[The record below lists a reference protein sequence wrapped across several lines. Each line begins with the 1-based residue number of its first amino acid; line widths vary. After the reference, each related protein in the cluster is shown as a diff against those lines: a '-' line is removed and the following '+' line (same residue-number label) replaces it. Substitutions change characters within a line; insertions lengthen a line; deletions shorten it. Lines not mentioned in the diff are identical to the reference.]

1 MRVIIIDDQQ
11 SCHDEIMALLA
22 TTQPKLQLVGEAYN
36 VRDGVALIRATQP
49 DLIFLDIE
57 MPDGTGFDL
66 LGQIEHSRY
75 AIVFVTAHNDFA
87 TLAFD
92 FSALAYILKPI
103 EADELQLAVARAE
116 DRNRIRSL
124 EERVLELTEVIANYQ
139 EKTLPRNLIITNA
152 EGTYPIP
159 VDKIEYLYV
168 ADGCTE
174 IYYYDKQRVIVARNL
189 IEFERHFKAYSYFL
203 KIHSSTIVNLHFIQ
217 RIAGSDV
224 ILTTGK
230 KLAVSRRNMPALKE
244 AIGHF

>member
-1 MRVIIIDDQQ
+1 MRVVIIDDQQ
-11 SCHDEIMALLA
+11 TCHDEIKDLLDSI
-22 TTQPKLQLVGEAYN
+22 QPPLQLVGEAYN
-36 VRDGVALIRATQP
+36 VKEGVTLIRATQP

-66 LGQIEHSRY
+66 LKQIDHSRY

-124 EERVLELTEVIANYQ
+124 EERVAELSEVIANYQ
-139 EKTLPRNLIITNA
+139 QKNLPKKLTISNS
-152 EGTYPIP
+152 EGTYLIP
-159 VDKIEYLYV
+159 VEKITHLFV
-168 ADGCTE
+168 ADGCTD
-174 IYYYDKQRVIVARNL
+174 IYYSDNKRVTVAKNL

-203 KIHSSTIVNLHFIQ
+203 KIHSSTIVNLNFIQ

-230 KLAVSRRNMPALKE
+230 TLAVSRRNMPALKQ
-244 AIGHF
+244 AIESF